1 MEFRPLTTALGA
13 EAVDLDIT
21 APLTDVELDEV
32 YDALVTHK
40 VLLIHA
46 PGLTPDQHMAFGRR
60 MGEIEIHAF
69 FPNLG
74 DGYEHVSVLD
84 SAEGNVASL
93 WHTDET
99 FLPAPPLGT
108 LTWAKVMPP
117 FGGDTLWAN
126 TEMAYDA
133 LSPNMK
139 AYLDDLT
146 AVHDLSRVTELRARF
161 GGATVEQLG
170 AAIAEGR
177 RTAHPIVRIHPETGR
192 RGLFVNPTYT
202 RHIVGLPP
210 DESDLILGFLYQHSI
225 KEQFTFRHSWR
236 EGDLLM
242 WDNRSTMHR
251 VLADFDGPRVMHRV
265 SVVGRSDDHA

>member
-13 EAVDLDIT
+13 EALDLDIT
-21 APLTDVELDEV
+21 APLSDDQLDEV
-32 YDALVTHK
+32 YDALVAHK
-40 VLLIHA
+40 VLLIRA
-46 PGLTPDQHMAFGRR
+46 PDLTPAQHMAFGRR

-74 DGYEHVSVLD
+74 EGFEHVSVLD
-84 SAEGNVASL
+84 SAEGNVASM

-108 LTWAKVMPP
+108 LTWARVMPP

-139 AYLDDLT
+139 AYLDGLT

-161 GGATVEQLG
+161 GGASLEQLG

-177 RTAHPIVRIHPETGR
+177 RTAHPIVRTHPETGR
-192 RGLFVNPTYT
+192 KGLFVNPTYT

-210 DESDLILGFLYQHSI
+210 DESDLILGFLHHHSI
-225 KEQFTFRHSWR
+225 KEQFTLRHSWR

-265 SVVGRSDDHA
+265 SVVGRSGDHT

>member
-1 MEFRPLTTALGA
+1 MEFRRLTTALGA
-13 EAVDLDIT
+13 EAVDLDLS
-21 APLTDVELDEV
+21 APLSDADLDEI
-32 YDALVTHK
+32 YAALVEHK
-40 VLLIHA
+40 VLLVRA
-46 PGLTPDQHMAFGRR
+46 PDLTPEQHMAFGRR
-60 MGEIEIHAF
+60 IGEIEIHAF
-69 FPNLG
+69 FPNLAEQLG
-74 DGYEHVSVLD
+74 PEYAHVSILD
-84 SAEGNVASL
+84 SANGDVASM

-108 LTWAKVMPP
+108 LTWAKVMPA
-117 FGGDTLWAN
+117 FGGDTLFAS
-126 TEMAYDA
+126 TEAAYDA

-139 AYLDDLT
+139 AYLEGLS

-161 GGATVEQLG
+161 GGASLEQLG

-177 RTAHPIVRIHPETGR
+177 RCGHPIVRIHPETGR

-210 DESDLILGFLYQHSI
+210 DESDLILGFLYHHMV
-225 KEQFTFRHSWR
+225 KEQFTWRHSWQ

-242 WDNRSTMHR
+242 WDNRATMHR

-265 SVVGRSDDHA
+265 SVVGR